1 MHHLHCHKPIEQMLK
16 KFILTLS
23 FSLFIFSV
31 YSQNTIADSTL
42 IAEQDSTLEKQ
53 GQEGFNL
60 QTKEDST
67 LIADSLQQALL
78 IQQITELKA
87 KDARKKEELE
97 MRLDS
102 IKKAQKLRADK
113 IKQQVDSL
121 RSSTKGVVVML
132 ETDTLFKI
140 FSKLGPFSPSDRVN
154 SINRKIDN
162 ILSKGD
168 FDEKKLIVFEGEES
182 YDLIYE
188 DLFILSIT
196 ERDAFWLNKS
206 PKEVADSYRETLKT
220 GIESYLI
227 RHGLRENIKRI
238 GLLLV
243 VILILFFGIR
253 YLNKGFTLINRFLV
267 LKGKQYIRGIRI
279 KNYEVLSVEKGEYVL
294 KWVLKLVKWISITLL
309 VYISLP
315 IIFSIFPATKGIATT
330 LTGYILNPVIQFAK
344 AFLNFLPNLFSIAV
358 IIILSRLFVRLLK
371 YFSSEIE
378 SGKLVLNGFY
388 PEWAKPTL
396 NLLSILIYAFTFII
410 IFPYLPGSDSAIFQG
425 VSVFFGL
432 LISLGSS
439 SAIGNIIAGLVITY
453 MRPFKIG
460 DRVKVGDITGDVIE
474 KTMLVTRIRTI
485 KNEDISI
492 PNSAILNG
500 STVNF
505 SSSSEN
511 LGLILNTSVTI
522 GYDVPWRDVHEMLI
536 TAAKKT
542 PLVME
547 NPMPFVLQTSLDDF
561 YVSYQINAYTANAN
575 KSAKIYSDLY
585 GNIQDVFNEA
595 AIEILSP
602 HYEAERDGNPIAI
615 PKDYLRKNKKNAPE
629 QSGNTTEEDSKKD

>member
-1 MHHLHCHKPIEQMLK
+1 MLK
-16 KFILTLS
+16 KLILSLS
-23 FSLFIFSV
+23 FCFLILSGYGQKNS
-31 YSQNTIADSTL
+31 TDSTQ

-53 GQEGFNL
+53 GQEGLNL
-60 QTKEDST
+60 LTKEDST
-67 LIADSLQQALL
+67 LTADSLQQALL
-78 IQQITELKA
+78 MQEIAELQA
-87 KDARKKEELE
+87 DDARKKVELE
-97 MRLDS
+97 TRLDS
-102 IKKAQKLRADK
+102 IKKAQTLRAEK

-121 RSSTKGVVVML
+121 RSSTKGVLVIL
-132 ETDTLFKI
+132 ENDTLFKI
-140 FSKLGPFSPSDRVN
+140 YSKLGPFSPSDRAI

-162 ILSKGD
+162 IISSGS
-168 FDEKKLIVFEGEES
+168 FDPEKLIIFEGEES

-188 DLFILSIT
+188 EQFILSIT

-206 PKEVADSYRETLKT
+206 PKEIAELYRNTLAEGIQSYM
-220 GIESYLI
+220 I
-227 RHGLRENIKRI
+227 RHGLRENAKRI
-238 GLLLV
+238 GLLLI
-243 VILILFFGIR
+243 VILIFFIGIR

-294 KWVLKLVKWISITLL
+294 KWLLKLVKWITIALL

-330 LTGYILNPVIQFAK
+330 LTGYILNPIIKFAK
-344 AFLNFLPNLFSIAV
+344 AFLHYLPNLFAIAV
-358 IIILSRLFVRLLK
+358 IIVLARLFTRLLK

-396 NLLSILIYAFTFII
+396 NLLTIITYAFSFII

-425 VSVFFGL
+425 VSVFLGL

-453 MRPFKIG
+453 MRPFKLG
-460 DRVKVGDITGDVIE
+460 DRVKVGDITGDVME
-474 KTMLVTRIRTI
+474 KTMLVTRIRSI

-500 STVNF
+500 STINF

-511 LGLILNTSVTI
+511 LGLILYSSVTI
-522 GYDVPWRDVHEMLI
+522 GYDVPWRDVHNLLI
-536 TAAKKT
+536 EAAKKT

-547 NPMPFVLQTSLDDF
+547 NPIPFVLQTSLDDF
-561 YVSYQINAYTANAN
+561 YVSYQINAYTANAS
-575 KSAKIYSDLY
+575 KAARIYSDLH
-585 GNIQDVFNEA
+585 GNIQDAFNEA
-595 AIEILSP
+595 SIEIMSP
-602 HYEAERDGNPIAI
+602 HYEAERDGNPLAI
-615 PKDYLRKNKKNAPE
+615 PKEYLKPKKA
-629 QSGNTTEEDSKKD
+629 STAKTEEKPDESAESETKKD